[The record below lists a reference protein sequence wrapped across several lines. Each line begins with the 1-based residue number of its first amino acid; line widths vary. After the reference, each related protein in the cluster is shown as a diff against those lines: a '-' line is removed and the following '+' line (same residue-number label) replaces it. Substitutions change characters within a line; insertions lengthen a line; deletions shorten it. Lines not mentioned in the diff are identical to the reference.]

1 MSMRFQ
7 TVLKQKIGDGLFVVA
22 DGAGMVLSLCGASA
36 VALLG
41 KLMLAVVLA
50 AVALGFFLRL
60 SSRRRNVQF
69 GPARPPAWCY
79 VTAGALASV
88 EVALLTEATDLPVRF
103 SQPGF
108 EFHHWLL
115 VLVAL
120 AVAFMVHM
128 QIFRSI
134 TRRRQTSPQP

>member
-1 MSMRFQ
+1 MRFPP
-7 TVLKQKIGDGLFVVA
+7 VLKRKIGDGLFVVA
-22 DGAGMVLSLCGASA
+22 NGAGMVLSLCGASV

-50 AVALGFFLRL
+50 AIALGFFLRL
-60 SSRRRNVQF
+60 SGRRRNVERE
-69 GPARPPAWCY
+69 PARAPGWCY
-79 VTAGALASV
+79 AAAGALASF

-134 TRRRQTSPQP
+134 TRRRQASPQP